1 MANGNHVYLH
11 VAIYLQRAVTFPEF
25 YTQLYLRYMTVKPG
39 HFTNYLQVLFQ
50 AVYVSFRYLL
60 CIKI

>member
-1 MANGNHVYLH
+1 MV
-11 VAIYLQRAVTFPEF
+11 IMYLQAVNFPEF